1 MAQEETKPSA
11 EAEAAAVKGAGPVL
25 RSKRTLVLG
34 GGAGGLLALAFALAL
49 VALPR
54 KHEAEEQ
61 HEIEGPFVADI
72 SPLSGFQ
79 VNLAGRGGKHYLAMS
94 IRAEVDAFDEAYAAG
109 LTTDALHQ
117 ARMTDAVL
125 KVVSRKTKEDMDDPA
140 GKDLLREELRVTL
153 EPVLFPVHVGNAA
166 DASARHGESGL
177 RPGSSIARATMRGL
191 YYEHELELDAGEHT
205 VRLDDG
211 PLVAFEGE
219 EADLLVEDG
228 QGRTVYLDVTGIQ
241 AGFHGTLHV
250 GVMGRVRNIYF
261 SSFLTQ

>member
-1 MAQEETKPSA
+1 MAQEETKPAA
-11 EAEAAAVKGAGPVL
+11 ESEAAAEGAKAPAA
-25 RSKRTLVLG
+25 RSRTLIAG
-34 GGAGGLLALAFALAL
+34 GGAVGLLALAFVLAL
-49 VALPR
+49 VAVPR
-54 KHEAEEQ
+54 KHQAEEQ

-72 SPLSGFQ
+72 SPQSGFQ
-79 VNLAGRGGKHYLAMS
+79 VNLAGKGGKHYLAMS
-94 IRAEVDAFDEAYAAG
+94 IRAEVDAFEEAYATA

-125 KVVSRKTKEDMDDPA
+125 KVVSRKTKEDLDDPG

-153 EPVLFPVHVGNAA
+153 EPVLFPIHVGNAA
-166 DASARHGESGL
+166 EASARHGESGL

-191 YYEHELELDAGEHT
+191 YYEHELELDAHGRT

-219 EADLLVEDG
+219 ETDLVVEDG
-228 QGRTVYLDVTGIQ
+228 QGRTIYLDVTGI
-241 AGFHGTLHV
+241 AAEFHGTLHV

>member
-11 EAEAAAVKGAGPVL
+11 EPEAPAEKGAAPAP
-25 RSKRTLVLG
+25 RTKQTAILG
-34 GGAGGLLALAFALAL
+34 GGAVGLLALAFALAL
-49 VALPR
+49 VALPK
-54 KHEAEEQ
+54 KHQVEEQ

-72 SPLSGFQ
+72 SPQSGFQ
-79 VNLAGRGGKHYLAMS
+79 VNLAGKGGKHYLATS
-94 IRAEVDAFDEAYAAG
+94 IRAEVDAFEEAYAAE
-109 LTTDALHQ
+109 LTADALHQ

-153 EPVLFPVHVGNAA
+153 EPVLFPVHVGNEA

-211 PLVAFEGE
+211 PLVAFGGE
-219 EADLLVEDG
+219 ETDLLVEDG
-228 QGRTVYLDVTGIQ
+228 QGRTIYLDVSGVQ
-241 AGFHGTLHV
+241 PGFRGTLHV